1 MNTHTTE
8 EVGSMSLEEAVA
20 LMNKL
25 EKDLDLYK
33 HLFDTESKERTRLE
47 AKIDAINLVVKL

>member
-1 MNTHTTE
+1 
-8 EVGSMSLEEAVA
+8 
-20 LMNKL
+20 MNKL